1 VEQVQREER
10 EREEERAQ
18 TEGIDLNRVFGAP
31 HVDLNVMF
39 PDEET
44 RRFLQEI
51 DRNRRSNLRFLKAF
65 GKDKVW
71 EDDE

>member
-10 EREEERAQ
+10 EPEAEKAQ
-18 TEGIDLNRVFGAP
+18 AARVDLNRVFGAP

-51 DRNRRSNLRFLKAF
+51 DRNRRSNLRFLEAF
-65 GKDKVW
+65 RKDKVW

>member
-10 EREEERAQ
+10 EREEEKAQ
-18 TEGIDLNRVFGAP
+18 KEAVDLNRVFGAP

-51 DRNRRSNLRFLKAF
+51 DRNRRSNLRFLEAF
-65 GKDKVW
+65 RKDKVW

>member
-1 VEQVQREER
+1 VEHVQREAR
-10 EREEERAQ
+10 EQEEQKAEAV
-18 TEGIDLNRVFGAP
+18 DLNRVFGAP
-31 HVDLNVMF
+31 EVDLNVMF
-39 PDEET
+39 PDDET

-65 GKDKVW
+65 GRDKVW

>member
-1 VEQVQREER
+1 MEQVQREER
-10 EREEERAQ
+10 EPEAEKEQAARV
-18 TEGIDLNRVFGAP
+18 DLNRVFGAP

-51 DRNRRSNLRFLKAF
+51 DRNRRSNLRFLEAF
-65 GKDKVW
+65 RKDKVW

>member
-1 VEQVQREER
+1 MEQAQREER
-10 EREEERAQ
+10 EPEEEKVQA
-18 TEGIDLNRVFGAP
+18 EGVDLNRVFGAP
-31 HVDLNVMF
+31 HVDLNFMF

-44 RRFLQEI
+44 RRLLQEI
-51 DRNRRSNLRFLKAF
+51 DRNRRSNLRFLEAF

>member
-1 VEQVQREER
+1 VDEVQPENRELDEEQAQEE
-10 EREEERAQ
+10 AV
-18 TEGIDLNRVFGAP
+18 DLNRVFGAP

-51 DRNRRSNLRFLKAF
+51 DRNRRSNLRFLEAF
-65 GKDKVW
+65 RKDKVW
-71 EDDE
+71 EGDE